1 MLARRFETEHVAD
14 AIEIGPARFLVDAN
28 GAVALDV
35 RMAADRRDACA
46 GLAIVALEE
55 EQIGDLLD
63 ELGPPLMLGDP
74 HAVTDDRR
82 VRTNI
87 DFGAAADLRLLDP
100 RGGDEVG
107 QRPEDHPPEL
117 QSLMRTSYA
126 VFC

>member
-1 MLARRFETEHVAD
+1 
-14 AIEIGPARFLVDAN
+14 
-28 GAVALDV
+28 
-35 RMAADRRDACA
+35 MAADRRDARA

-82 VRTNI
+82 VRPNI

-107 QRPEDHPPEL
+107 PMLRLDIGL
-117 QSLMRTSYA
+117 QSIKTRPLGTASGRERGDR
-126 VFC
+126 